1 MYYVEQR
8 VDAVTRQI
16 AKNLN
21 LVLFSALQQVSTW
34 HEASHWIISNILERR

>member
-21 LVLFSALQQVSTW
+21 LVLFSALQQVST
-34 HEASHWIISNILERR
+34 